1 MSRGTGVL
9 GGRILVFVLVWVLP
23 FVMSLCCIVVE
34 GVRRLEE
41 EDREKEEIAAA
52 RNPSHLPEENRDPT
66 MSGQQKRALTILRRL
81 AFGMNR
87 CVAKSNGEMAYQL
100 LFDQEQLVTYRG
112 YNMFFRYIPFA
123 IMRCRREDMD
133 RVLSERPDLSGS
145 PLDVIPDLEGE
156 APVAVDEIGEILDEA
171 EEAPRVQQVQVNFN
185 QKDDYLHRGS
195 STLLQSMSI
204 LMYSR
209 FVRRVPKNKAGKVD
223 GVKFF
228 EFERHYAHFGS
239 SVQDRLEMHGREAYE
254 RVRKVFLASV
264 VYCVLIFFFVFFLAW
279 CWLYIRG
286 G

>member
-1 MSRGTGVL
+1 
-9 GGRILVFVLVWVLP
+9 
-23 FVMSLCCIVVE
+23 
-34 GVRRLEE
+34 
-41 EDREKEEIAAA
+41 
-52 RNPSHLPEENRDPT
+52 
-66 MSGQQKRALTILRRL
+66 
-81 AFGMNR
+81 
-87 CVAKSNGEMAYQL
+87 
-100 LFDQEQLVTYRG
+100 
-112 YNMFFRYIPFA
+112 
-123 IMRCRREDMD
+123 MD

-264 VYCVLIFFFVFFLAW
+264 VYCVLFFFVFFFSCLVLALHPW
-279 CWLYIRG
+279 RLTIRSVRYCDFFFLRLLTRRK
-286 G
+286 